1 MQIIQVEAFKF
12 DELSVGAKQKAID
25 EVSRYDTFYEDVY
38 HDAKYIGEL
47 MGIHIDDIYYDIFFS
62 GLWSQGGGASFD
74 GTYRYK
80 DNAIEAIR
88 QATNNSDPALVSIV
102 SAFHAIQTS
111 CPTILRANCKS
122 SRRYCNSANMQID
135 VYTNFSENTL
145 DISAAKKELTN
156 TLRSF
161 ADWIY
166 GQLKKAYEYSI
177 SETNIREVCID
188 NDYYFNKRGELMNVK
203 VAKIW

>member
-1 MQIIQVEAFKF
+1 MQIIQVEAFRF
-12 DELSVGAKQKAID
+12 DELSSDAKQKAID
-25 EVSRYDTFYEDVY
+25 VVSRYDTCYEDVY
-38 HDAKYIGEL
+38 YDVKYIGEL
-47 MGIHIDDIYYDIFFS
+47 MGIHINDIYFS
-62 GLWSQGGGASFD
+62 GFWSQGAGVSFD

-80 DNAIEAIR
+80 GNAIEAIK
-88 QATNNSDPALVSIV
+88 QATNNSDPVLVSIV
-102 SAFHAIQTS
+102 SALHAIQTS

-122 SRRYCNSANMQID
+122 SGRYCNSANMQID

-145 DISAAKKELTN
+145 DISAVKKELTN
-156 TLRSF
+156 ILRSF

-166 GQLKKAYEYSI
+166 GQLKKAYEYSL
-177 SETNIREVCID
+177 SETNIREVCGD